1 MNTFRLLILHFC
13 SIGAKIFN
21 VVKVPKI
28 SEYLLVESVVKKAD
42 KTQELTKKIEKTAAE
57 AGTSKKPEKS
67 SEGPT
72 KKPDKI
78 STPVVSGTDENAE
91 KDVTESGELETSK
104 TGNKRATPRSA
115 PSNSAKR
122 RK

>member
-42 KTQELTKKIEKTAAE
+42 KTQEL
-57 AGTSKKPEKS
+57 
-67 SEGPT
+67 T